1 MTPTMHS
8 SMDILHRLSCAC
20 IACAYLCVGG
30 IAQQVLQSFPLTHVH
45 EEVRIVGDLDGDGV
59 HDVAIIRRAP
69 DGGLYQLDVLSARS
83 GQLILQLPHG
93 PDVIYQYCLACDD
106 VDGDGRDDIAV
117 YEYWWTGSAW
127 TSRFVVYGGVSG
139 LAVVLLPP
147 TATDYLVAVTD
158 VNGDGKGDYIMSD
171 AYWSLGTLWGV
182 GKVTVLDGWTLQ
194 TVRVHQGT
202 YQFQG
207 LRGIGTVGD
216 MDGDGV
222 TDYLL
227 FDSGMQA
234 NPVLYRVISGVSGVQ
249 VGAFPKLSYS
259 WGLSLRD
266 MGDWNGDGYDDLVL
280 MDHGNPPYTSY
291 RRTQILG
298 GPGGQLL
305 WESGTLWSNPVS
317 HYFENS
323 GRLGDL
329 DGDGYADVLLGNGG
343 PVIVSGRSQ
352 AEILRPPLFDSA
364 GGQTTMWP
372 GLEGPGDVNDDGVPD
387 FFVLYVPNVGQRSY
401 RLLSGAAPGVDWFA
415 NGCADQTGRVPRIGV
430 GVGARLG
437 KTMTV
442 NLSDASPALL
452 TATLGLGVSDTM
464 WGSATLPIDL
474 GAIGLTGCSWHVS
487 VEASFTMATTAPL
500 GGRRRATYELAVPN
514 VASLVGAQLFGQW
527 FILESGP
534 SGLTGSTTKAIRV
547 TVQP

>member
-1 MTPTMHS
+1 MSASPLVRS
-8 SMDILHRLSCAC
+8 ASRHRLLLTC
-20 IACAYLCVGG
+20 IACALLSGAAV
-30 IAQQVLQSFPLTHVH
+30 AQQVLQSFPLTHVY
-45 EEVRIVGDLDGDGV
+45 EEVQVVGDLDSDGV
-59 HDVAIIRRAP
+59 RDVAIIRRAP
-69 DGGLYQLDVLSARS
+69 DGGLYQLDVLSVRS
-83 GQLILQLPHG
+83 GQLVLQLPHG
-93 PDVIYQYCLACDD
+93 PDVIYQYCLPCDD

-117 YEYWWTGSAW
+117 YEYRWISGAW

-139 LAVVLLPP
+139 FAAVILPA
-147 TATDYLVAVTD
+147 TATDFLVAVTD
-158 VNGDGKGDYIMSD
+158 VNGDGKGDYIMTD
-171 AYWSLGTLWGV
+171 PYWSLGTLWGL
-182 GKVTVLDGWTLQ
+182 GRVTILDGVTLQ
-194 TVRVHQGT
+194 TIRTHQGT

-207 LRGIGTVGD
+207 LRAIRLVGD
-216 MDGDGV
+216 MDGDGIP
-222 TDYLL
+222 DYLL

-234 NPVLYRVISGVSGVQ
+234 SPVLYRIIAGASGAQIGS
-249 VGAFPKLSYS
+249 FPKLSYS

-266 MGDWNGDGYDDLVL
+266 IGDWNGDGYDDLAL
-280 MDHGNPPYTSY
+280 MDEGNPPYTYY

-305 WESGTLWSNPVS
+305 WESGTFWSNPVS
-317 HYFENS
+317 HYYENS

-343 PVIVSGRSQ
+343 PVIVSGRAQ
-352 AEILRPPLFDSA
+352 TEILRPPLFDSS
-364 GGQTTMWP
+364 GGQIVVWP
-372 GLEGPGDVNDDGVPD
+372 GLEGPGDMNDDGVPD
-387 FFVLYVPNVGQRSY
+387 FFVLHVPVTGQRSY
-401 RLLSGAAPGVDWFA
+401 RLLSGAAPGVNWFA

-430 GVGARLG
+430 GVGPRLG

-464 WGSATLPIDL
+464 WGGAPLPIDL

-487 VEASFTMATTAPL
+487 VEASLTMATTAPL
-500 GGRRRATYELAVPN
+500 GGRRRATYELPVPN
-514 VASLVGAQLFGQW
+514 VQSLLGAELFGQW

-534 SGLTGSTTKAIRV
+534 GGLTGSTTKAIRV